1 MSSSPSGAAARRP
14 ERWFVTGAA
23 GCIGAWVLR
32 EILAQG
38 HEPVAFD
45 LRRDER
51 RLRQVLEDPADL
63 DRVAWLE
70 GDVTDTAAVRG
81 ALERSGARRIVH
93 LAGLQVPFCAADPVK
108 GALVNVVGTL
118 NVFEA
123 ARALQIP
130 RLVYAS
136 SAAVYGRDPD
146 EHDHGGADEAQ
157 TPTPR
162 THYGVYKLANEGNA
176 RVYFD
181 AHGISSIGL
190 RPLTVYGVARDQ
202 GLTSGP
208 TKAIKAAVAG
218 LPYVIRFSGTT
229 DFLFAEDAAR
239 AFVAGAAEGPSGA
252 RVFNVHGEAAT
263 VARFLELLEE
273 QAPGSAARIRAEG
286 GPLALAGRLDSS
298 ALDQALPG
306 LRRTPLPAGIARTAQ
321 SFSRLFAAGRL
332 PLEDL
337 DG

>member
-1 MSSSPSGAAARRP
+1 MSASPSHP
-14 ERWFVTGAA
+14 ERWFITGAA
-23 GCIGAWVLR
+23 GCIGAWVVR

-51 RLRQVLEDPADL
+51 RLRQVLDREMDL
-63 DRVAWLE
+63 ERVAWLE
-70 GDVTDTAAVRG
+70 GDVTDAAAVRN

-108 GALVNVVGTL
+108 GAMVNVVGTL

-123 ARALQIP
+123 ARSLKIP
-130 RLVYAS
+130 SLSYAS

-146 EHDHGGADEAQ
+146 EHDQGDAEESQA
-157 TPTPR
+157 PTPR

-181 AHGISSIGL
+181 AHGISSVGL

-208 TKAIKAAVAG
+208 TKAIKAAIAG
-218 LPYVIRFSGTT
+218 LPYVIRFTGST

-239 AFVAGAAEGPSGA
+239 AFVAGAEPAAAGA
-252 RVFNVHGEAAT
+252 RVFNVHGESST
-263 VARFLELLEE
+263 VARFLELLAA
-273 QAPGSAARIRAEG
+273 QASIARIRAEG
-286 GPLALAGRLDSS
+286 GPLAIASRLDGG
-298 ALDQALPG
+298 AFDDAWPG
-306 LRRTPLPAGIARTAQ
+306 LARTSLADGIARTAQ
-321 SFSRLFAAGRL
+321 SFARLHAAGTL

>member
-1 MSSSPSGAAARRP
+1 MNSSPPRA

-51 RLRQVLEDPADL
+51 RLRQVLDHESDL
-63 DRVAWLE
+63 ERVAWLE
-70 GDVTDTAAVRG
+70 GDVTDGAAVRG
-81 ALERSGARRIVH
+81 ALERSGARHVVH

-108 GALVNVVGTL
+108 GAQVNVVGTL

-130 RLVYAS
+130 RLAYAS

-146 EHDHGGADEAQ
+146 EHDQGGADETQA
-157 TPTPR
+157 PTPR
-162 THYGVYKLANEGNA
+162 THYGVYKLANEGSA

-181 AHGISSIGL
+181 AHGISSAGL

-218 LPYVIRFSGTT
+218 LPYVIRFTGTT

-239 AFVAGAAEGPSGA
+239 AFVAGAAQGPAGA

-263 VARFLELLEE
+263 IARFLELLA
-273 QAPGSAARIRAEG
+273 QRAPSAGAKIRAEG
-286 GPLALAGRLDSS
+286 GPLAIAGRLESG
-298 ALDQALPG
+298 ALDGALPG
-306 LRRTPLPAGIARTAQ
+306 LRRTSLADGIARTAQ
-321 SFSRLFAAGRL
+321 SFTRLMAAGRL